1 MIHIRTEN
9 GLEKFTEEEATA
21 YENGYLIYENGKWT
35 IDTSC
40 DNYISCKK
48 EDKISLL
55 KTKFQEY
62 KDTHIRLDY
71 DSNTYYIKAT
81 EDTMIEASTRELRVD
96 QLSDPITNELDRS
109 WFSDFNASLESDII
123 QIIFSS
129 KLELQ
134 TFLGKIGQYF
144 QSKKQVYLVAKQQI
158 LSATTIAELEAI
170 DLEAIDWG
178 SNIIEV

>member
-1 MIHIRTEN
+1 MKYCITNTTIGYGFDSVVGGQNFEGTY
-9 GLEKFTEEEATA
+9 EEAVSIQ
-21 YENGYLIYENGKWT
+21 N
-35 IDTSC
+35 
-40 DNYISCKK
+40 SCKTLEQCK
-48 EDKISLL
+48 DDKISLL